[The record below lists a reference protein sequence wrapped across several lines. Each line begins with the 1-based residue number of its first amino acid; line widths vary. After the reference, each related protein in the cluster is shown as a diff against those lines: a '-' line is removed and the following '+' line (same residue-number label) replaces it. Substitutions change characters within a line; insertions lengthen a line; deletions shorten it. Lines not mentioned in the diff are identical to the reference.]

1 MSDKHLFAHDL
12 TPQRKFL
19 LTQTRDRI
27 FRRTLRTSDLQLS
40 LLHFR
45 EAKLG
50 GWLSESVNPFSS
62 ARSGPRRS
70 ELIVDRELLM
80 VLACAE
86 PSKHFITSVHRLHR
100 MKFALRRFSSF

>member
-1 MSDKHLFAHDL
+1 MRAQISARTSSPTSDKHLFAHDL

-40 LLHFR
+40 FLHFR

-50 GWLSESVNPFSS
+50 GWLSESVNPFFVR
-62 ARSGPRRS
+62 AIR
-70 ELIVDRELLM
+70 
-80 VLACAE
+80 A
-86 PSKHFITSVHRLHR
+86 
-100 MKFALRRFSSF
+100 